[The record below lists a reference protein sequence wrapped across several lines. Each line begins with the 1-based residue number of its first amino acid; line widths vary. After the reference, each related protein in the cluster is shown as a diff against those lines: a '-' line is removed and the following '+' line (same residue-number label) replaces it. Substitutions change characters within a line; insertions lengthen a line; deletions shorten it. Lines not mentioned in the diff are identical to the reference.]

1 MIKLF
6 DRVKVNTPTTG
17 TGDITF
23 GAVASTAFLTPIE
36 AGVLD
41 GDEVRYVIVDGLDF
55 EEGVGLI
62 KDTVATME
70 RTVTKSKVGG
80 VVGTSALNLS
90 GTAVLALTA
99 SAADILTQD
108 DNLESLKNPDVALDN
123 LGGTATGK
131 AIFKATAKADA
142 ITATTGDYLRVIAD
156 YAVTAADNG
165 KVIVTEKSGNCTI
178 SLPPAG
184 DVVGMRII
192 VKNFSTTT
200 TIDPDGSEQID
211 AGATK
216 VLTLGRQSVAIVST
230 GTGWLSLLDGDVF
243 ESGPGFIRYA
253 GGVQHCWGR
262 GGSDVTTNE
271 AQDSFYISSFVD
283 LTFAR
288 PFASPP
294 VAVPACD
301 KASGG
306 AGIVWASL
314 GTGYPT
320 TTQVRIFLIA
330 GATARAGR
338 PAYKAS
344 GPWF

>member
-17 TGDITF
+17 VGDITF
-23 GAVASTAFLTPIE
+23 GAAASTAFLTPTE
-36 AGVLD
+36 AGALD

-62 KDTVATME
+62 KDTVATMG
-70 RTVTKSKVGG
+70 RTVTKSKIGG
-80 VVGTSALNLS
+80 VVGASALNLS
-90 GTAVLALTA
+90 GTAVLALSA
-99 SAADILTQD
+99 SAADILTPD
-108 DNLESLKNPDVALDN
+108 DNLESLKYPDVALDN

-230 GTGWLSLLDGDVF
+230 GTGWLSLSSGDVF
-243 ESGPGFIRYA
+243 ESGAGFIRYA
-253 GGVQHCWGR
+253 DGTQFCWGK
-262 GGSDVTTNE
+262 GGADLTTNDP
-271 AQDSFYISSFVD
+271 QDNLFISPLVD

-288 PFASPP
+288 SFVSPP
-294 VAVPACD
+294 VVMPACD
-301 KASGG
+301 KANGG
-306 AGIVWASL
+306 AGVVWAAV

-320 TTQVRIFLIA
+320 TTQVRIFLVA
-330 GATARAGR
+330 GATARVGR
-338 PAYKAS
+338 PAYQAS
-344 GPWF
+344 GQGF